1 MSKTYKLYLTL
12 KLSPQEHFGVPR
24 DKCKCGVC
32 PNGSI
37 TKESVEYYSY
47 GEEYQVGEETFIM
60 KDLDSVYNYFEAMYE
75 DDNFDSYAYIE
86 ESETNPND
94 NEEDEFSDGLGD
106 EQLDIDKVELYDDE
120 TNKLLEATETK
131 E

>member
-1 MSKTYKLYLTL
+1 MSKTYKLYLALT
-12 KLSPQEHFGVPR
+12 LSPQEHFGVPR

-75 DDNFDSYAYIE
+75 DDNFDSYGYIE
-86 ESETNPND
+86 ESEADPND
-94 NEEDEFSDGLGD
+94 NGEDEFSDGLGD
-106 EQLDIDKVELYDDE
+106 EQLDIHKVELYDDE
-120 TNKLLEATETK
+120 TDKLLETK
-131 E
+131 TYI

>member
-12 KLSPQEHFGVPR
+12 TLSPQEHFGVPR

-75 DDNFDSYAYIE
+75 DDNFDAYGYIE

-94 NEEDEFSDGLGD
+94 NEEDEFSDGLGN

-120 TNKLLEATETK
+120 TNKLLETTETK

>member
-12 KLSPQEHFGVPR
+12 TLSPQEHFGVPR

>member
-12 KLSPQEHFGVPR
+12 TLSPQEHFGVPR

-75 DDNFDSYAYIE
+75 DDNFDAYAYIE

-120 TNKLLEATETK
+120 TNKLLETTETK

>member
-12 KLSPQEHFGVPR
+12 TLSPQEHFGVPR

-75 DDNFDSYAYIE
+75 DDNFDAYAYIE